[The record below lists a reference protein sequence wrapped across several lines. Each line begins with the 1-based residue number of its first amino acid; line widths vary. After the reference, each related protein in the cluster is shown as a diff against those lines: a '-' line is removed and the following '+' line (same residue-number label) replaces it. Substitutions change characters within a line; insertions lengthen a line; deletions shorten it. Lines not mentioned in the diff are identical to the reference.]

1 MHSTVVITYD
11 FSLKKKKEGQEYGFT
26 GKMSAIQT
34 WSPKSDA
41 HTHIQSCSE
50 QWAFIS
56 SNPGI

>member
-34 WSPKSDA
+34 
-41 HTHIQSCSE
+41 
-50 QWAFIS
+50 
-56 SNPGI
+56 